1 MKFGFLTAVIFS
13 IACNAAFAAE
23 GKTPVA
29 EQKAKEEQCQKSVIA
44 TLENLEAISD
54 KTGQEAKLK
63 DLSALD
69 IMNIASKKG
78 VCAAQDEINRR
89 TK

>member
-1 MKFGFLTAVIFS
+1 MKFGFLIAVIFS
-13 IACNAAFAAE
+13 IACNATIAAE
-23 GKTPVA
+23 GKI
-29 EQKAKEEQCQKSVIA
+29 KANEDQCQKAVTA

-54 KTGQEAKLK
+54 KTGKEAKLK

-78 VCAAQDEINRR
+78 VCAAQDEISRR